1 MASIRKR
8 PDRDRPW
15 QVRWRD
21 PAGRQKSKSF
31 VRKVDA
37 TRFRTKVEHE
47 VLTSGYVDPH
57 DRTTLRQ
64 FAEQWLERQCST
76 RRPGSPSRGGSPR
89 TSTRTSVTWSCGPSS
104 PAPSRRG

>member
-37 TRFRTKVEHE
+37 TRFRTKIEHE

-64 FAEQWLERQCST
+64 FAEQWLERQVFDAPT
-76 RRPGSPSRGGSPR
+76 RIAVQRRLATHVYPHLGDLELR
-89 TSTRTSVTWSCGPSS
+89 PSS